1 MIMAME
7 KKKEL
12 LNLLQI
18 GVNIVRMENS
28 RKSINNQKL
37 LVKEHLVK
45 YLNVKKYLI

>member
-1 MIMAME
+1 MIMVME

-12 LNLLQI
+12 FKFWQI

-45 YLNVKKYLI
+45 YFNVKKYLI